1 MTGFPIVLAG
11 LVALGMIMLN
21 SGDYRRYRRRRIYQ
35 PILSPWAAT
44 LLFVLILILWIWRD
58 VFLN

>member
-1 MTGFPIVLAG
+1 MTGFPIVLVG

-21 SGDYRRYRRRRIYQ
+21 SGDYHRYRRRRIYQ
-35 PILSPWAAT
+35 PILSPWVAT

-58 VFLN
+58 VLLN